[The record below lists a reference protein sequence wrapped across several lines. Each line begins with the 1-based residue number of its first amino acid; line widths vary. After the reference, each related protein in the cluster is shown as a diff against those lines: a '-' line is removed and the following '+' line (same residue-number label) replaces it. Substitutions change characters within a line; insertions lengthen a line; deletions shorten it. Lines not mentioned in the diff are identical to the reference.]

1 MSIIFPLNNSLPM
14 SDLTQN
20 IEIKKYYALN
30 DLDKKLEKYINYD
43 NGFFVELGA
52 NDGVNQSNTL
62 YFENNKHWKG
72 VLIEPILHNFLACKL
87 NRSQETKIFCNACVS
102 FGYEEK
108 FVEILYSNL
117 MSIPVNLESDIA
129 KPELHALIGKQ
140 FLASHEEN
148 VAVGAVAKT
157 LSSLLLEAGA
167 PREID
172 LLSLDVE
179 GAEIEVLNG
188 VDFSL
193 YSFKYM
199 LIENR
204 NFQKLYDYLDSRGY
218 EFVEAL
224 SEHDYLFKLR
234 G

>member
-1 MSIIFPLNNSLPM
+1 MI
-14 SDLTQN
+14 QN
-20 IEIKKYYALN
+20 IETNQYYALN
-30 DLDKKLEKYINYD
+30 DLDKKLKKYIDYD
-43 NGFFVELGA
+43 HGFFVELGA

-62 YFENNKHWKG
+62 YFEKNRHWKG
-72 VLIEPILHNFLACKL
+72 VLIEPILHNFLACKF
-87 NRSQETKIFCNACVS
+87 NRSKETKIFCNACVS
-102 FGYEEK
+102 FSYQEK

-140 FLASHEEN
+140 FLAPHEEN

-157 LSSLLLEAGA
+157 LNSLLIEADA
-167 PREID
+167 PSEID

-204 NFQKLYDYLDSRGY
+204 NFKKLCDYLDSRGY
-218 EFVEAL
+218 VFVEAL
-224 SEHDYLFKLR
+224 SEQDYLFKLN

>member
-1 MSIIFPLNNSLPM
+1 M

-30 DLDKKLEKYINYD
+30 DLDKKLEKYINYN

-62 YFENNKHWKG
+62 YFENNRHWKG

-87 NRSQETKIFCNACVS
+87 NRSKETKIFCNACVS
-102 FGYEEK
+102 FDYEEK

-129 KPELHALIGKQ
+129 NPELHALIGKQ
-140 FLASHEEN
+140 FLAPHEEN
-148 VAVGAVAKT
+148 VAIGAVAKT

-204 NFQKLYDYLDSRGY
+204 NFQKLCDYLGSRGY

-224 SEHDYLFKLR
+224 SEHDYLFKMK